1 MKILKSKP
9 NYQNIIL
16 AAISG
21 IMFGFSFPPF
31 EIGILSAF
39 GFIPLFFLLSNVEEY
54 GRSIRYSYL
63 SFFIFNLIAIS
74 WVGGFLQAKDP
85 YLMVAGA
92 ALLIVHPLVL
102 SIPIVAFTFVRRN
115 LSFKTAIY
123 SYPFLW
129 VSFEYLHSL
138 SEFAFPWLT
147 LGNSLTYDLSL
158 VQFSS
163 LTGVYGLSFWLLWI
177 NVIVFVLI
185 VKLMLKEW
193 ETKSPKTI
201 ACLVLIALLYLIP
214 KISGNVIISNAN
226 KETKHTNLKVAV
238 IQPNID
244 PWEKWNFVTQEE
256 QLDLYLRMSDSV
268 SKETDLIIWAE
279 TAIPY
284 YLLMPQYRTYFEKVK
299 DRIDTMNVALLTGFP
314 DIYIYKAEEQPP
326 RSAKKMIYSEE
337 RYDSYN
343 SSLLF
348 IPKSDRLQKYSKIRL
363 VPFSE
368 RVPYADFL
376 NFLNFL
382 EWGVGIGGWGIGKD
396 TTVFE
401 LPLEN
406 RSGVKFSNMICYESI
421 YPTFVAD
428 FVRKGAQFLTIITND
443 SWWGDTFGAYQHQRY
458 SVLRA
463 IENRRWI
470 ARCANGG
477 ISCFIDPYGRVYD
490 ETKMYT
496 TAIIEHE
503 IQAREELTPY
513 TKYGD
518 LLAKACLFFSGF
530 LLMAGL
536 GQKFYRFIRKKN
548 YDTN

>member
-1 MKILKSKP
+1 MKLLNQKP
-9 NYQNIIL
+9 NYKNIIL
-16 AAISG
+16 SSLSG
-21 IMFGFSFPPF
+21 IMLGFSFPPF
-31 EIGILSAF
+31 EYGILSAF
-39 GFIPLFFLLSNVEEY
+39 AFIPLFFLLSNVEEY

-63 SFFIFNLIAIS
+63 SFFIFNFIAIS

-92 ALLIVHPLVL
+92 ALLIVHPLLL
-102 SIPIVAFTFVRRN
+102 SIPIVAFTFIRRSLN
-115 LSFKTAIY
+115 FKVAIY
-123 SYPFLW
+123 SFPFIW
-129 VSFEYLHSL
+129 VSFEYLHSI

-147 LGNSLTYDLSL
+147 LGNALTYELSL
-158 VQFSS
+158 IQFAS
-163 LTGVYGLSFWLLWI
+163 LTGVYGISFWLLSI

-185 VKLMLKEW
+185 IKLMLKEW
-193 ETKSPKTI
+193 EPKSLNTI
-201 ACLVLIALLYLIP
+201 GCLVLITLFYLIP
-214 KISGNVIISNAN
+214 KISGIIVINNAN
-226 KETKHTNLKVAV
+226 EHTKNTNLKVAV

-268 SKETDLIIWAE
+268 SKNTDLIIWAE
-279 TAIPY
+279 TALPY
-284 YLLMPQYRTYFEKVK
+284 YILLPQYRNYLEKVK
-299 DRIDTMNVALLTGFP
+299 SQINTMNMALLTGFP
-314 DIYIYKAEEQPP
+314 DIHIYKEDEKPP
-326 RSAKKMIYSEE
+326 ASAKKMMYSEE

-348 IPKSDRLQKYSKIRL
+348 IPNSDRFQKYSKIRL

-376 NFLNFL
+376 NFLDFL

-396 TTVFE
+396 TTIFE
-401 LPLEN
+401 LPLKN
-406 RSGVKFSNMICYESI
+406 RNGVKFSNMICYESI

-458 SVLRA
+458 AVLRA

-503 IQAREELTPY
+503 IQAREELTAY

-518 LLAKACLFFSGF
+518 LVAHVCLFFSGF
-530 LLMAGL
+530 FLMATL
-536 GQKFYRFIRKKN
+536 GQKFYTFIRRKN
-548 YDTN
+548 YEIN

>member
-1 MKILKSKP
+1 MKLLKSKH

-16 AAISG
+16 SAISG

-31 EIGILSAF
+31 ELGILSAF
-39 GFIPLFFLLSNVEEY
+39 AFIPLFFLLSNVEEY
-54 GRSIRYSYL
+54 GRSLRYSYL
-63 SFFIFNLIAIS
+63 SFFIFNIIAIS

-92 ALLIVHPLVL
+92 ALLIVHPLFL
-102 SIPIVAFTFVRRN
+102 SIPIVAFTFIRRN
-115 LSFKTAIY
+115 LSFKTAIFTF
-123 SYPFLW
+123 PFIW
-129 VSFEYLHSL
+129 VSFEYLHSI

-147 LGNSLTYDLSL
+147 LGNALTYDLSL
-158 VQFSS
+158 IQFAS

-193 ETKSPKTI
+193 EPKSIKTI
-201 ACLVLIALLYLIP
+201 ACLGLIALLYLIP
-214 KISGNVIISNAN
+214 KISGSVIISNAN
-226 KETKHTNLKVAV
+226 ENTQHTNLKIAV

-244 PWEKWNFVTQEE
+244 PWEKWNIVTQEE

-268 SKETDLIIWAE
+268 SKNTDLIIWAE

-284 YLLMPQYRTYFEKVK
+284 YILMPQYRTYFEKVK
-299 DRIDTMNVALLTGFP
+299 NRIDTLNVALFTGFP
-314 DIYIYKAEEQPP
+314 DIHIYKENEQPP
-326 RSAKKMIYSEE
+326 RSAKKMMYSEE

-343 SSLLF
+343 SSFLL

-376 NFLNFL
+376 NFLDFL

-406 RSGVKFSNMICYESI
+406 RSNVKFSNMICYESI
-421 YPTFVAD
+421 YPTFVAG

-458 SVLRA
+458 AVLRA

-496 TAIIEHE
+496 TATIEHE
-503 IQAREELTPY
+503 IQAREELTVY
-513 TKYGD
+513 TKFGD
-518 LLAKACLFFSGF
+518 VLAEVCLFFSGF
-530 LLMAGL
+530 ILMAGF
-536 GQKFYRFIRKKN
+536 GQKFYKFIRRKN
-548 YDTN
+548 YETN

>member
-1 MKILKSKP
+1 MKLLKSKP

-16 AAISG
+16 SAISG

-31 EIGILSAF
+31 EFGILSAF
-39 GFIPLFFLLSNVEEY
+39 AFIPLFILLSKVEEY
-54 GRSIRYSYL
+54 GKCLRYSYL
-63 SFFIFNLIAIS
+63 SFFIFNIIAIS

-92 ALLIVHPLVL
+92 ALLIVHPLLL
-102 SIPIVAFTFVRRN
+102 SIPIVAFTFIRRN
-115 LSFKTAIY
+115 LGFKVAIFTF
-123 SYPFLW
+123 PFIW
-129 VSFEYLHSL
+129 ISFEYLHSI

-147 LGNSLTYDLSL
+147 LGNALTYDLSL
-158 VQFSS
+158 IQFAS
-163 LTGVYGLSFWLLWI
+163 LAGVYGLSFWLLWV
-177 NVIVFVLI
+177 NVIVFVLL

-193 ETKSPKTI
+193 EPKSIKTI
-201 ACLVLIALLYLIP
+201 GCLSLITLLYLIP
-214 KISGNVIISNAN
+214 KISGSLIMSNASEN
-226 KETKHTNLKVAV
+226 TQQTVLKIAV

-244 PWEKWNFVTQEE
+244 PWEKWNIVTQEE

-268 SKETDLIIWAE
+268 SKHTDLIIWAE

-284 YLLMPQYRTYFEKVK
+284 YILMPQYRIYLEKVK
-299 DRIDTMNVALLTGFP
+299 DRIDTLNVALLTGFP
-314 DIYIYKAEEQPP
+314 DIHIYKENEKPP
-326 RSAKKMIYSEE
+326 RSAKKMMYSEE

-348 IPKSDRLQKYSKIRL
+348 IPKSDSQQKYSKIRL
-363 VPFSE
+363 VPLSE

-376 NFLNFL
+376 NFLDFL

-401 LPLEN
+401 LPLIN
-406 RSGVKFSNMICYESI
+406 RSNVKFSNMICYESI
-421 YPTFVAD
+421 YPTFVAG
-428 FVRKGAQFLTIITND
+428 FVKKGAQFLTIITND

-458 SVLRA
+458 AVLRA

-496 TAIIEHE
+496 KATIEHE
-503 IQAREELTPY
+503 IRACNELTVY

-518 LLAKACLFFSGF
+518 VLPEVCLFFSGF
-530 LLMAGL
+530 VLMAGFS
-536 GQKFYRFIRKKN
+536 QKYYRFIRRKN
-548 YDTN
+548 YETN

>member
-1 MKILKSKP
+1 MKLIKSKP
-9 NYQNIIL
+9 NYKNILL
-16 AAISG
+16 AVISG
-21 IMFGFSFPPF
+21 IMLGFSFPPF
-31 EIGILSAF
+31 ETGILSAF
-39 GFIPLFFLLSNVEEY
+39 AFIPLFFLLSNVEEY
-54 GRSIRYSYL
+54 GRSLRYSYL
-63 SFFIFNLIAIS
+63 AFFIFNLIAIS
-74 WVGGFLQAKDP
+74 WVGGFIHAKDQ

-92 ALLIVHPLVL
+92 ALLVVHPLFL
-102 SIPIVAFTFVRRN
+102 SIPIVAFTFIRRN
-115 LSFKTAIY
+115 LSFKTAIFTF
-123 SYPFLW
+123 PFIW

-138 SEFAFPWLT
+138 SELAFPWLT
-147 LGNSLTYDLSL
+147 LGNALTYDLSL
-158 VQFSS
+158 IQFASI
-163 LTGVYGLSFWLLWI
+163 TGVYGLSFWLLWI
-177 NVIVFVLI
+177 NVIAFVVI
-185 VKLMLKEW
+185 VKLILKEW
-193 ETKSPKTI
+193 EPKSINTI
-201 ACLVLIALLYLIP
+201 ALLSLIALLYLIL
-214 KISGNVIISNAN
+214 KISGNIIISNAN
-226 KETKHTNLKVAV
+226 NVTYPTKLKIAV

-244 PWEKWNFVTQEE
+244 PWEKWDFVTQEK
-256 QLDLYLRMSDSV
+256 QLDLYLRLSDSV
-268 SKETDLIIWAE
+268 SEDTDLIIWAE

-284 YLLMPQYRTYFEKVK
+284 YILMPQYRTYFEKLK
-299 DRIDTMNVALLTGFP
+299 NKIDTLNIALFTGFP
-314 DIYIYKAEEQPP
+314 DIYIYKENEPVPP
-326 RSAKKMIYSEE
+326 SAKKMMYSEE

-376 NFLNFL
+376 NFLDFL

-406 RSGVKFSNMICYESI
+406 RSNVKFSNMICYESI
-421 YPTFVAD
+421 YPTFVAS

-458 SVLRA
+458 AIIRA

-470 ARCANGG
+470 ARSANGG

-503 IQAREELTPY
+503 IHTNDELTVY

-518 LLAKACLFFSGF
+518 LLAEFCLFFSGF
-530 LLMAGL
+530 ILMAGF
-536 GQKFYRFIRKKN
+536 GQKIYNYIRRKN
-548 YDTN
+548 YEIN